1 MLSGPAAGLTTM
13 TTTHDLNKAA
23 AAGSLESVFTA
34 GTGLV
39 DKSIPLIQR
48 VVEFGMS
55 ILGIQ

>member
-1 MLSGPAAGLTTM
+1 M
-13 TTTHDLNKAA
+13 TRTHDLNKAA
-23 AAGSLESVFTA
+23 AAGNAESVFTA

-39 DKSIPLIQR
+39 NKSTPLIQR